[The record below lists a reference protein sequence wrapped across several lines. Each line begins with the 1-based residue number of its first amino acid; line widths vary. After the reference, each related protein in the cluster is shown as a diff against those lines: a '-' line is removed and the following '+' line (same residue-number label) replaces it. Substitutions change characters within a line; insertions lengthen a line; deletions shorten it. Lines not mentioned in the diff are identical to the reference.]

1 MQEAEQIEIFSK
13 DALAARKHAEWVNAS
28 EWIVEFLEQA
38 YVPSH
43 DDIRRL
49 KKEVAKWRTVYE
61 TTYEPLRNKSFAHR
75 EFADDTE
82 QLHALIERTK
92 MGELKRMCLF
102 LISLH
107 DALWQLYQN
116 GKEPIV
122 APPEYTVEEL
132 LSPDH
137 LGNSAP
143 EIVVREVRN
152 FLVNDD

>member
-1 MQEAEQIEIFSK
+1 MRRPTSRFETSLSLIES
-13 DALAARKHAEWVNAS
+13 LQTNT
-28 EWIVEFLEQA
+28 Q
-38 YVPSH
+38 
-43 DDIRRL
+43 
-49 KKEVAKWRTVYE
+49 
-61 TTYEPLRNKSFAHR
+61 
-75 EFADDTE
+75 